1 MAYHASSR
9 ACACYAVT
17 LTLRNMAAKPVF
29 TKEQH
34 ALIRAAAM
42 RVWESKFKGQP
53 SAQKKMAL
61 ALGVSQQSIS
71 NLIKG
76 KYKPAIRVADEIA
89 TLDGNNRLEEL
100 IGPYGKLDESTAPPA
115 KEARGSA
122 FTNLGVCIQFFA
134 STKHWS
140 PWTIAA
146 AQAGFFG
153 NADFSPPEW
162 VPKLDLLEKALE
174 RARRVTT

>member
-1 MAYHASSR
+1 MP
-9 ACACYAVT
+9 
-17 LTLRNMAAKPVF
+17 AKPIF
-29 TKEQH
+29 TREQH
-34 ALIRAAAM
+34 RLIREAGI

-53 SAQKKMAL
+53 AAQKKMAL
-61 ALGVSQQSIS
+61 ALNISQGSIS

-76 KYKPAIRVADEIA
+76 KYKPAFRVADEIA
-89 TLDGNNRLEEL
+89 TLDGHNTLEEL
-100 IGPYGKLDESTAPPA
+100 IGPYGRPEDDVTRPADEAVSV
-115 KEARGSA
+115 GSGPFA
-122 FTNLGVCIQFFA
+122 NLTVCIQFFA

-146 AQAGFFG
+146 ARSGFFG

-174 RARRVTT
+174 RARKVT

>member
-1 MAYHASSR
+1 MP
-9 ACACYAVT
+9 
-17 LTLRNMAAKPVF
+17 AKPVF
-29 TKEQH
+29 SKEQH
-34 ALIRAAAM
+34 ALIRTAGV

-61 ALGVSQQSIS
+61 ALGVSQQTVS

-76 KYKPAIRVADEIA
+76 KYRPALRVADEIA
-89 TLDGNNRLEEL
+89 TLDGNNSLEEL
-100 IGPYGKLDESTAPPA
+100 IGPFGKGDDVFSAAPPA
-115 KEARGSA
+115 KEFRGGMFA
-122 FTNLGVCIQFFA
+122 NLNVCIQFFA
-134 STKHWS
+134 ATKHWS

-174 RARRVTT
+174 RARRATLIQMTKGTP